1 MAAIN
6 AADVAKLRHQTGA
19 GMMDCK
25 KALTEANGDLEA
37 ATDILR
43 KKGAAS
49 AEKKASRAAN
59 EGVIAKFVAD
69 NASVGTLVE
78 INCETDFVAKNETFQ
93 QFSAEVAQKLTEN
106 PDTDLEAFRQEYV
119 VKIGENI
126 KIARHQTLKVD
137 GVGGV
142 SAYIHT
148 GSKVGVLV
156 EIGATKEASISSDA
170 FKQLAHDVTLQIAA
184 AIPTAVTRDEV
195 DSALVEKEKSI
206 FAEQVQGKP
215 AQVVEKIVEGKL
227 DKWFQSICL
236 VDQPFVKNSDET
248 VSQYVARVGKDL
260 DDTLEIRR
268 FIRFQVGE
276 TAE

>member
-6 AADVAKLRHQTGA
+6 AADVAKLRQQTGA

-142 SAYIHT
+142 AAYIHT

-156 EIGATKEASISSDA
+156 EIGATKESSISSDA

-195 DSALVEKEKSI
+195 DSALIEKEKAI

-236 VDQPFVKNSDET
+236 VDQPFVKNGEET

-268 FIRFQVGE
+268 FIRFQLGE

>member
-6 AADVAKLRHQTGA
+6 AADVAKLRQQTGA

-106 PDTDLEAFRQEYV
+106 PDSDLEAFRQEYV

-142 SAYIHT
+142 AAYIHT

-195 DSALVEKEKSI
+195 DSALIEKEKAI

-236 VDQPFVKNSDET
+236 VDQPFVKNGDET
-248 VSQYVARVGKDL
+248 VSQYVTRVGKDL

-268 FIRFQVGE
+268 FIRFQLGE